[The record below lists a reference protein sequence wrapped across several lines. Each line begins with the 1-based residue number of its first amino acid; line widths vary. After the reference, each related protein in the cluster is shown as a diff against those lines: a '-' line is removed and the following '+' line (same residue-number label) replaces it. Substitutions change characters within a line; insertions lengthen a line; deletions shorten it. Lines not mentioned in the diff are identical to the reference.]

1 MRRLSIPTR
10 IFLAFV
16 LMTLGFVTVAVIS
29 VQQHNRTSRDLR
41 LLRDGYLPL
50 AKLLIEAKS
59 QQAVFR
65 GQVARAMAGD
75 AEAASWF
82 RAAHQ
87 LRPSTLRR
95 IEHHL
100 ARAERLAA
108 RVDRADGLVSV
119 RDAFDDVRTD
129 FDRLAVIYDELLARL
144 DAGGEAGTVAEE
156 VNTLEADVGTEIRE
170 SYTSLLGCIN
180 GISVSVTEQEEQ
192 SALVLGILTVVA
204 FFLGIVM
211 TFWSQRLLGPLPRLQ
226 ERVATLGKGDLSPQE
241 PISRRD
247 DELGRLAID
256 FEAMVAA
263 LSARD
268 ERLDELRRLQQQIVD
283 GLRAAVIVV
292 DDSDKVRSVNR
303 AAARVLALDGL
314 DPGVTLKDAGVLNA
328 LPGLS
333 DVVQQVRRGE
343 SGAILE
349 AQELGGTSPLR
360 YVDVVATPLGSDPD
374 DPRVLIVADDVTE
387 ALETKSRLIDTE
399 RLAAIGRMA
408 AHVTHEVRNPL
419 SSIGLNVEMLEDELP
434 DGAGEARALMQAIQK
449 EIERLRVVTDEYL
462 SLARVPDP
470 RIEAEDAGDFLFSI
484 SNFVRR
490 EMETS
495 GIELHLEVDE
505 DLPRVGLDEAQM
517 RQALLNIL
525 RNGREAGG
533 SNLWV
538 HARAN
543 RDGVEVSI
551 EDDGVGISDDDQAHV
566 FELFFTTKKSG
577 TGLGLPLTL
586 QIVNAHGGTVKCE
599 SADGGKGT
607 RFVLWWPSYVEGTA
621 VESKPLFL

>member
-1 MRRLSIPTR
+1 
-10 IFLAFV
+10 
-16 LMTLGFVTVAVIS
+16 MTLGFVTVAVMS
-29 VQQHNRTSRDLR
+29 VRQHNRTSRDLG
-41 LLRDGYLPL
+41 LLQNGYLPL
-50 AKLLIEAKS
+50 AKVLIEAKS
-59 QQAVFR
+59 QQAGFR
-65 GQVARAMAGD
+65 PTVIRAMAGD
-75 AEAASWF
+75 AEAAELF
-82 RAAHQ
+82 RANLHF
-87 LRPSTLRR
+87 RPSTIRR

-100 ARAERLAA
+100 ATAERFAA
-108 RVDRADGLVSV
+108 RIDRGEGLVSV
-119 RDAFDDVRTD
+119 RSAFEEVRVG
-129 FDRLAVIYDELLARL
+129 FDELEVIYDGLLARM
-144 DAGGEAGTVAEE
+144 DAGE
-156 VNTLEADVGTEIRE
+156 DVGTIADEVNARE
-170 SYTSLLGCIN
+170 AAVGLKVRDAYTALLHCIN
-180 GISVSVTEQEEQ
+180 GISASVQEQEEQ
-192 SALVLGILTVVA
+192 SALVLGILTIVA
-204 FFLGIVM
+204 FFLGIIM

-226 ERVATLGKGDLSPQE
+226 ERVAALGKGDLSPQE

-268 ERLDELRRLQQQIVD
+268 ERLDELHRLQQQIVD
-283 GLRAAVIVV
+283 GLSAAVMVV
-292 DDSDKVRSVNR
+292 DDADSVRSVNR
-303 AAARVLALDGL
+303 AA
-314 DPGVTLKDAGVLNA
+314 PGVLCVDEVEPGTTLEGAGVLMS
-328 LPGLS
+328 LPGLG
-333 DVVQQVRRGE
+333 DAVRRVREGE
-343 SGAILE
+343 PGAILE
-349 AQELGGTSPLR
+349 AQEVEGTSPQR

-434 DGAGEARALMQAIQK
+434 DEAGEARALMQAIQK

-470 RIEAEDAGDFLFSI
+470 RIEAEDVGDFLFSI
-484 SNFVRR
+484 ANFVRR

-495 GIELHLEVDE
+495 GIELHLEIDE

-538 HARAN
+538 RARAL

-551 EDDGVGISDDDQAHV
+551 EDDGAGISSEDQAHV

-586 QIVNAHGGTVKCE
+586 QIVNAHGGTIKCQN
-599 SADGGKGT
+599 ADGETGT
-607 RFVLWWPSYVEGTA
+607 RFVLWWPCWVEEEA
-621 VESKPLFL
+621 IDSKAS

>member
-1 MRRLSIPTR
+1 
-10 IFLAFV
+10 
-16 LMTLGFVTVAVIS
+16 MTLGFVTVAVMS
-29 VQQHNRTSRDLR
+29 VQQHNRTSRDLG
-41 LLRDGYLPL
+41 LLQNGYLPL
-50 AKLLIEAKS
+50 ARVLIEAKS

-65 GQVARAMAGD
+65 PTVIRAMDGD
-75 AEAASWF
+75 TEAAELF
-82 RAAHQ
+82 RANFHF
-87 LRPSTLRR
+87 RPSTLRR

-100 ARAERLAA
+100 GTAERFAA
-108 RVDRADGLVSV
+108 RVDRGEGLVSV
-119 RDAFDDVRTD
+119 RSAFEEVRVG
-129 FDRLAVIYDELLARL
+129 FDELAVIYDDLLLRM
-144 DAGGEAGTVAEE
+144 DAGDETGSVAEE
-156 VNTLEADVGTEIRE
+156 VNAREADVGLKIRDA
-170 SYTSLLGCIN
+170 YTSLLHCIN
-180 GISVSVTEQEEQ
+180 GISASVQEQEEQ

-204 FFLGIVM
+204 FVLGIVM

-226 ERVATLGKGDLSPQE
+226 ERVAALGKGDLSPQE
-241 PISRRD
+241 PISRRE

-268 ERLDELRRLQQQIVD
+268 ERLEQLHRLQQQIVD
-283 GLRAAVIVV
+283 GLSAAVVVV
-292 DDSDKVRSVNR
+292 DEADSVRSVNR
-303 AAARVLALDGL
+303 AAPSVLAVDGVV
-314 DPGVTLKDAGVLNA
+314 PGTTLAGAGILTS
-328 LPGLS
+328 LPGLGEA
-333 DVVQQVRRGE
+333 VQRVREGE
-343 SGAILE
+343 PGAILE
-349 AQELGGTSPLR
+349 AQELEGTSPLR
-360 YVDVVATPLGSDPD
+360 FVDVVATPLGDSD
-374 DPRVLIVADDVTE
+374 DPRVLIVADDVTD

-434 DGAGEARALMQAIQK
+434 NEAGEARALMQAIQK

-470 RIEAEDAGDFLFSI
+470 QLEAEDVGDFLLSI

-490 EMETS
+490 EMEMS
-495 GIELHLEVDE
+495 GIELRLEVDE

-538 HARAN
+538 RARAS
-543 RDGVEVSI
+543 REGVEVSI
-551 EDDGVGISDDDQAHV
+551 EDDGVGISDEDRLHV

-586 QIVNAHGGTVKCE
+586 QIVNAHGGTIKCQN
-599 SADGGKGT
+599 ADGKTGT
-607 RFVLWWPSYVEGTA
+607 RFVLWWPSWVDETA
-621 VESKPLFL
+621 VDSKAS